1 MKLYERLSAY
11 APMLATTVAA
21 ACIGISLNGYTEPV
35 YAEPVKTIN
44 ETAGADADKG
54 KAEKKEDKTEKKG
67 NFDKED
73 GTYTGTGTGFAGQ
86 IRVSVEIKDKTIV
99 AINILEVEADDDAF
113 FNRARGVIDKI
124 IADQSLDV
132 DVVSGATY
140 SSRGIISA
148 VKNALTGE
156 TDSGETGA
164 ASSGAAGQGSTSV
177 DTVDEPS
184 AYKDGTYTGTGTG
197 FAGPITVQAVV
208 SGGRI
213 TSIQVLSSSDGD
225 SYMTSASALIA
236 SILSSQST
244 NVDTVSGATYSSVG
258 IIEAVRDALRQAGVA
273 EQENQN
279 NQESR
284 TEQSENNC
292 SVGNLEPA
300 SPEKSGTIPYKDG
313 TYRGSGTG
321 FHGDITV
328 DVVIKDQTITAVNI
342 IDSADD
348 AAFFN
353 RAKVIAENIVKSQ
366 KADVDTVSGATYSSK
381 GIIAAVKDAL
391 TKADE
396 AANGKED
403 ETKPNNSSNKD
414 DDIITGMIPYKDGVY
429 FGVGE
434 GFSGDMTVA
443 VVIQDKTIRNVV
455 ITESEDD
462 EVFLNRAKGVT
473 EKILKK
479 QSADVDVVSGATF
492 SSNGIIE
499 AVKDA
504 LVKADEATNGKLEE
518 TKSEETKPEETK
530 PEETKP
536 QDTEEVWNIEIP
548 CKPDENEDFDEYV
561 LSMTVTVEDGRIV
574 DIKDIADKDGGE
586 NSMNG
591 SFIKRAAEGTK
602 KYKGV
607 VGQILEKGL
616 PEDIDMISGA
626 TCSSNAIINGCRMAL
641 EDEETE

>member
-11 APMLATTVAA
+11 APMLATAVAA

-35 YAEPVKTIN
+35 YAEPVRTID
-44 ETAGADADKG
+44 ETERTDKD

-73 GTYTGTGTGFAGQ
+73 GIYEGTGTGFAGR
-86 IRVSVEIKDKTIV
+86 IRVSVEIKDKSIV
-99 AINILEVEADDDAF
+99 AINILEIEADDDAF

-156 TDSGETGA
+156 TDSQETGA
-164 ASSGAAGQGSTSV
+164 AGSGAAGQGSTSV

-197 FAGPITVQAVV
+197 FAGPITVEVVV

-213 TSIQVLSSSDGD
+213 ASIQVLSSSDGNN
-225 SYMTSASALIA
+225 YMTSASALIA

-258 IIEAVRDALRQAGVA
+258 IIEAVRDALRQAGV
-273 EQENQN
+273 
-279 NQESR
+279 
-284 TEQSENNC
+284 TEE
-292 SVGNLEPA
+292 
-300 SPEKSGTIPYKDG
+300 
-313 TYRGSGTG
+313 
-321 FHGDITV
+321 V
-328 DVVIKDQTITAVNI
+328 DETT
-342 IDSADD
+342 
-348 AAFFN
+348 
-353 RAKVIAENIVKSQ
+353 
-366 KADVDTVSGATYSSK
+366 
-381 GIIAAVKDAL
+381 
-391 TKADE
+391 
-396 AANGKED
+396 NGKEN
-403 ETKPNNSSNKD
+403 ETKPNDPSGKD

-443 VVIQDKTIRNVV
+443 VVIQDKTIKAVV

-462 EVFLNRAKGVT
+462 EAFLNRAKAVT

-479 QSADVDVVSGATF
+479 QSADIDVVSGATF

-504 LVKADEATNGKLEE
+504 LVKADEATNGKPDE
-518 TKSEETKPEETK
+518 TKPNETKPEETK

-536 QDTEEVWNIEIP
+536 EETEPEETEAEETKPEETREVWSIEIP
-548 CKPDENEDFDEYV
+548 CEPDESEGFDEYM
-561 LSMTVTVEDGRIV
+561 LSMTVTVEDGKIV
-574 DIKDIADKDGGE
+574 AIEDIADKDGGE
-586 NSMNG
+586 NSSNK

-607 VGQILEKGL
+607 VEQILEKGL
-616 PEDIDMISGA
+616 PESIDTVSGA
-626 TCSSNAIINGCRMAL
+626 TCSSNAIINGCWLAL
-641 EDEETE
+641 KDE